1 MAITAWDLT
10 YECIVMSR
18 LRSNVNEK
26 SKYSSHPMVL
36 FILALMAS
44 NDEIFAAESD
54 EFLERIR
61 YLIFSIAHL
70 QRAILEG
77 IYA

>member
-1 MAITAWDLT
+1 MLG
-10 YECIVMSR
+10 VSR

-61 YLIFSIAHL
+61 YLFSIAHL
-70 QRAILEG
+70 QRTILEG
-77 IYA
+77 IYT